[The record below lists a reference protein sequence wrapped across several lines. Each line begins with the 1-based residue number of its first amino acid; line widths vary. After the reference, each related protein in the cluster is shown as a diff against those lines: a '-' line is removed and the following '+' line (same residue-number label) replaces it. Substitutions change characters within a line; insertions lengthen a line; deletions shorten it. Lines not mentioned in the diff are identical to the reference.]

1 MATAAAQ
8 EERKEGDCNLGHT
21 GSRKEKRE
29 PEEENMPLVKIFV
42 KEAREG
48 AKIDEERV
56 LLSIHTLVE
65 EGCGEGEGIF

>member
-1 MATAAAQ
+1 
-8 EERKEGDCNLGHT
+8 
-21 GSRKEKRE
+21 
-29 PEEENMPLVKIFV
+29 MPLVKIFE

-56 LLSIHTLVE
+56 LLSIHTVLE